1 MKKNPPIRFV
11 KSQILNCIVNHNVDL
26 MELEKAGKINQS
38 EFLAQS
44 FPANAMQTID
54 SAIATAI
61 DLFNTDEPANVIA
74 IDIFNT
80 EELAN
85 EN

>member
-1 MKKNPPIRFV
+1 
-11 KSQILNCIVNHNVDL
+11 
-26 MELEKAGKINQS
+26 
-38 EFLAQS
+38 
-44 FPANAMQTID
+44 MQTID

-80 EELAN
+80 ELEDYLTNNFAPERKIGATKSSKSSAQN
-85 EN
+85 TQKIFLD

>member
-11 KSQILNCIVNHNVDL
+11 KSQIINSIANHNITL
-26 MELEKAGKINQS
+26 IELEKAGKINQS

-44 FPANAMQTID
+44 FPANSMQTID
-54 SAIATAI
+54 NAIANSI
-61 DLFNTDEPANVIA
+61 DLFNSK
-74 IDIFNT
+74 
-80 EELAN
+80 ELSN

>member
-11 KSQILNCIVNHNVDL
+11 KSQILNGIVNHNTDL
-26 MELEKAGKINQS
+26 LELEMSGKISHS

-44 FPANAMQTID
+44 FPASAMQTID

-61 DLFNTDEPANVIA
+61 DLFNTK
-74 IDIFNT
+74 
-80 EELAN
+80 ELAN

>member
-11 KSQILNCIVNHNVDL
+11 KSQILNGIVNHNVDL
-26 MELEKAGKINQS
+26 MELELAGKISQS

-44 FPANAMQTID
+44 FPANAIQTID
-54 SAIATAI
+54 NAIANSI
-61 DLFNTDEPANVIA
+61 ELFNSKESS
-74 IDIFNT
+74 
-80 EELAN
+80 N

>member
-11 KSQILNCIVNHNVDL
+11 KSQILNGIVNHNVDL
-26 MELEKAGKINQS
+26 MELEKAGQINSS
-38 EFLAQS
+38 EFLAKS
-44 FPANAMQTID
+44 FPADAMQTID
-54 SAIATAI
+54 KAIATAF
-61 DLFNTDEPANVIA
+61 DL
-74 IDIFNT
+74 FNT